1 MVESGL
7 KHGDD
12 IDDNSGV
19 ADCGYGDC
27 DCEDVEIVLWIKE
40 KGYWAVI
47 SWCVIKKWWIETM
60 LRYLIGGLIYNII
73 IRHLQ
78 SIDQYSFINTK
89 A

>member
-40 KGYWAVI
+40 KGY
-47 SWCVIKKWWIETM
+47 
-60 LRYLIGGLIYNII
+60 
-73 IRHLQ
+73 
-78 SIDQYSFINTK
+78 
-89 A
+89 